1 MYWSWWIQT
10 FFLVIFHWGL
20 SLDVYA
26 GVILTATAL
35 QAELCVCAV
44 ALGTCWTP
52 WVAGGVLCKQQ
63 RQITAAAA
71 QRGPGQPGVPPGI
84 WVLSE
89 HMPELC
95 LNLDT
100 DSKEVIWI
108 LPLALNS

>member
-10 FFLVIFHWGL
+10 FFLEIFYWRL
-20 SLDVYA
+20 SLDVSA
-26 GVILTATAL
+26 GVSLTATAL

-44 ALGTCWTP
+44 GLGACWTP
-52 WVAGGVLCKQQ
+52 WVTGGARSQQ
-63 RQITAAAA
+63 QLPREV
-71 QRGPGQPGVPPGI
+71 PGQPGVSAGI

-89 HMPELC
+89 QMPELC
-95 LNLDT
+95 LSLNI